1 MSVFEAKLN
10 SIAGMPE
17 FDAAALPEAGA
28 ASAPPAPAAPPAPNG
43 GPAPPPPAGGPT
55 PPAPAADEPE
65 APTTA
70 AAAGPMVKDH
80 PDYAPFFKMLKVG
93 VPMPVVGNK
102 MSAAGLDPELLNT
115 PEAPAP
121 AGGGGDEGDLD

>member
-10 SIAGMPE
+10 SIAGMSD
-17 FDAAALPEAGA
+17 FDAAVLPDAGA
-28 ASAPPAPAAPPAPNG
+28 TTASAAPTAPPASSGTSASV
-43 GPAPPPPAGGPT
+43 PPPLPAGGGPT
-55 PPAPAADEPE
+55 PPAPAAPA
-65 APTTA
+65 APTV
-70 AAAGPMVKDH
+70 PMVKDH

-93 VPMPVVGNK
+93 VPQPVVSGK

-121 AGGGGDEGDLD
+121 AGVGGGNEGDLD